1 MSTRKEGV
9 YWIFAERCGLNDI
22 PGSSSYDSYM
32 KSLLICANGDNELT
46 QAERDWI
53 VGYASALGAPD
64 QVVEKLKTYP
74 ADEDIDSVISR
85 DAAANA
91 SRRYLVYDAIRACSA
106 DGEYSSGERET
117 VTKMAAKVGV
127 DAEIVKQIEE
137 ICTEEAKLR
146 EKRLALLFPTGTP
159 L

>member
-1 MSTRKEGV
+1 MSTRKEGIH
-9 YWIFAERCGLNDI
+9 WLFNKKCGFNDI
-22 PGSSSYDSYM
+22 PGLPAFDSYM
-32 KSLLICANGDNELT
+32 KALLICANGDNELT
-46 QAERDWI
+46 QVERDWV
-53 VGYASALGAPD
+53 VGQASAFGAPD
-64 QVVEKLKTYP
+64 QVVEELKTYK

-85 DAAANA
+85 DTAANA
-91 SRRYLVYDAIRACSA
+91 CRRYLVYDAIETCSA

-117 VTKMAAKVGV
+117 VTKMAAQLGI

-137 ICTEEAKLR
+137 IYTQEALLR